1 MRETETVF
9 REWMHLFREWMRLFR
24 ECMRLFHG
32 SKSAH
37 QLSVHVRW
45 ESKYTPRGTNNQS
58 QQPYHRLFD
67 LKKRPRL
74 GQNVP
79 WIQVEPARDCL
90 WRHSTWWYLSVC
102 KPASLGIFISL
113 FTIRKFNGSNPDG
126 SLSLG
131 SLSERAI
138 CPGYGKTTSF
148 DFILQIE
155 MQTPWNRNGSF
166 YLDIADLN
174 VSLDTGCTPSV
185 WYILDNLSATK
196 ASGSELAAIIANGEP
211 PVA

>member
-24 ECMRLFHG
+24 ECMRLFRG
-32 SKSAH
+32 SKSVH
-37 QLSVHVRW
+37 QLSVRW
-45 ESKYTPRGTNNQS
+45 ESKDTPLGTNNQS
-58 QQPYHRLFD
+58 QQPYHRLFE
-67 LKKRPRL
+67 KYVFR
-74 GQNVP
+74 
-79 WIQVEPARDCL
+79 E
-90 WRHSTWWYLSVC
+90 HSWQIT
-102 KPASLGIFISL
+102 PILGIFISL
-113 FTIRKFNGSNPDG
+113 ITIRKFNGSNPDG

-131 SLSERAI
+131 SLSERAV

-174 VSLDTGCTPSV
+174 VSLDTGCTPSA

-196 ASGSELAAIIANGEP
+196 ASIRIRACRHYCTRWTAGCVNMSSSSSLSESP
-211 PVA
+211 PVIG

>member
-24 ECMRLFHG
+24 ECMRLFRG

-45 ESKYTPRGTNNQS
+45 ESKDTPLGTNNQS

-67 LKKRPRL
+67 LKNNVPDSVKTYPGYRSNRL
-74 GQNVP
+74 GTVCDV
-79 WIQVEPARDCL
+79 IARDD
-90 WRHSTWWYLSVC
+90 TPVV
-102 KPASLGIFISL
+102 
-113 FTIRKFNGSNPDG
+113 NGSNPDG

-131 SLSERAI
+131 SLSERAV

-148 DFILQIE
+148 DLILQIE
-155 MQTPWNRNGSF
+155 IQTPWNRNGSF

-185 WYILDNLSATK
+185 CYILDDLSATK
-196 ASGSELAAIIANGEP
+196 ASGSELAAIIAHGEP

>member
-24 ECMRLFHG
+24 ECMRLFRG

-45 ESKYTPRGTNNQS
+45 ESKDMPLGTNNQS

-67 LKKRPRL
+67 LKKNVPDSVKTYPGYRSNRL
-74 GQNVP
+74 GTVCDV
-79 WIQVEPARDCL
+79 IARDNT
-90 WRHSTWWYLSVC
+90 R
-102 KPASLGIFISL
+102 
-113 FTIRKFNGSNPDG
+113 
-126 SLSLG
+126 
-131 SLSERAI
+131 
-138 CPGYGKTTSF
+138 
-148 DFILQIE
+148 
-155 MQTPWNRNGSF
+155 
-166 YLDIADLN
+166 
-174 VSLDTGCTPSV
+174 SV

-196 ASGSELAAIIANGEP
+196 ASGSELAAMIAHGEP

>member
-1 MRETETVF
+1 MRETEIVF

-24 ECMRLFHG
+24 ECMRLFRG

-45 ESKYTPRGTNNQS
+45 ESKDTPLGTNNQS

-90 WRHSTWWYLSVC
+90 WRHSTWWYSCRLY
-102 KPASLGIFISL
+102 AISR
-113 FTIRKFNGSNPDG
+113 FTKRPISISGRLHFDLQYEVKRNGFAIARADG
-126 SLSLG
+126 SFWQTAERQHFIPWPLPKISKTKHLLTYCDVIDARAICQQLWRYSDWLFP
-131 SLSERAI
+131 SLSE
-138 CPGYGKTTSF
+138 S
-148 DFILQIE
+148 
-155 MQTPWNRNGSF
+155 
-166 YLDIADLN
+166 
-174 VSLDTGCTPSV
+174 
-185 WYILDNLSATK
+185 
-196 ASGSELAAIIANGEP
+196 P
-211 PVA
+211 PVIG